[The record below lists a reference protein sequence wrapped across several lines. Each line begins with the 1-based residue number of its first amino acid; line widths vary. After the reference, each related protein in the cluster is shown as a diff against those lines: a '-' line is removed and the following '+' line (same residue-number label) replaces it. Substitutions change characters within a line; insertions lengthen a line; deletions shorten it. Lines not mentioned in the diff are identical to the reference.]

1 MKSHRYLALMF
12 TAGALAFATG
22 QVRAQ
27 SAAPVEPQ
35 AQVPTLSP
43 MKKEQG
49 PPPGCKNGQ
58 GMRCITN
65 DMRWQ
70 AAAHNSDRHG
80 DDVRKNNGKDQGKN
94 HGKGKG
100 KG

>member
-1 MKSHRYLALMF
+1 MMSHRYLALML
-12 TAGALAFATG
+12 TASALILGASQG
-22 QVRAQ
+22 RAQ
-27 SAAPVEPQ
+27 STATAQPQ
-35 AQVPTLSP
+35 APALSP

-58 GMRCITN
+58 GMRCTTN
-65 DMRWQ
+65 DIRWQ
-70 AAAHNSDRHG
+70 AAARNANRHG
-80 DDVRKNNGKDQGKN
+80 DDVRKNDGKDQGKD